1 MDVILI
7 VMLIHFTSLNYTR
20 LEIKWP
26 KGWWENP
33 WRLFC
38 YYMHRIS
45 EYI

>member
-38 YYMHRIS
+38 YMHRIS